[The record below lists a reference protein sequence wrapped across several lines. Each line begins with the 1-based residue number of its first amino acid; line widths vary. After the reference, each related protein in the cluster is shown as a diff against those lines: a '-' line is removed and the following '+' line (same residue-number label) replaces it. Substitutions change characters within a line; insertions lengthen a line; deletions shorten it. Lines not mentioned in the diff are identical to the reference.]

1 MKKFVE
7 TKKYRYPVVLL
18 GERQDYKLVIDNNEL
33 AACDGNA
40 LQLVQKLRE
49 KGAFGSP
56 STSSP

>member
-7 TKKYRYPVVLL
+7 INKYRYPMVLM
-18 GERQDYKLVIDNNEL
+18 GEGKDYKLVMDNNEL

-56 STSSP
+56 TTSSL